1 MKVYTINRGG
11 VDLTVQLS
19 DEDAK
24 RLGATPVERKPVAS
38 KGRTPRNKAR
48 TPNDK

>member
-1 MKVYTINRGG
+1 MREYIVSLGG

-24 RLGATPVERKPVAS
+24 RLKARPVTEEKAKVPANKSRA
-38 KGRTPRNKAR
+38 PRNK
-48 TPNDK
+48 